1 MSVLKFNPR
10 NAVLLLIIIII
21 AIIRVLNNFST
32 GITPLANYSPLAA
45 MALFGGAYF
54 GGRIKPLAFPL
65 AAIFIS
71 DVILFATVYK
81 QYGNGFL
88 YSGWVWVYAAF
99 LLIAWS
105 AKLIIK
111 KVKVHSLVM
120 AIVVAV
126 LIHWIVADLGVW
138 IGSAKYEQNLS
149 GFTACLIAAIPF
161 ELRLLTATI
170 IYSAIMFV
178 VFEWMKKRFH
188 VLQTI

>member
-138 IGSAKYEQNLS
+138 IGSAEYEQNLS